1 MEQKDAV
8 SALAALAQ
16 DTRLDIFRLLVE
28 VGPEGLP
35 AGQIGKRL
43 GLPLATLSFHLNT
56 LKQAGLVEFRRE
68 SRSLIYRSDFEAMNE
83 LLGYLTQNCCG
94 GNVDA
99 CAVPVCAP
107 AQDDPWNKPKRTRK
121 TSMGRG
127 SGSASSSRP
136 SGCCR

>member
-1 MEQKDAV
+1 MEHKNAV
-8 SALAALAQ
+8 GALAALAQ

-28 VGPEGLP
+28 VGPEGLTP

-68 SRSLIYRSDFEAMNE
+68 SRSLIYRSNFEAMNE
-83 LLGYLTQNCCG
+83 LLGYLTENCCG
-94 GNVDA
+94 GNPLRRAASRSVQ
-99 CAVPVCAP
+99 P

-121 TSMGRG
+121 TSRV
-127 SGSASSSRP
+127 A
-136 SGCCR
+136 